1 MVKVGLK
8 KDLKQAES
16 HVKGILNILGKACC
30 YFSKKERKKIMLPR
44 TEEFHLGANISKNR
58 IANVSFEFDFQNA
71 TKPNCMLGIQ
81 YPNLQDFHA
90 TRTSWIQSRVEFKR
104 V

>member
-1 MVKVGLK
+1 
-8 KDLKQAES
+8 
-16 HVKGILNILGKACC
+16 
-30 YFSKKERKKIMLPR
+30 MLPR
-44 TEEFHLGANISKNR
+44 TVEFHLGANISKNR

-90 TRTSWIQSRVEFKR
+90 TSTSWIQSRVEFKR
-104 V
+104 VWNNTGEFFVMNSRLVGNLTLCPT